1 MVAKKMKT
9 MTPAR
14 SFRPMRLRPAMSAG
28 GPRRYI
34 SVSDAEEDGEEDGKS
49 ASDTE
54 VSKDWRPNPE
64 DVSTNRFQCHIRY

>member
-1 MVAKKMKT
+1 
-9 MTPAR
+9 
-14 SFRPMRLRPAMSAG
+14 MSAG